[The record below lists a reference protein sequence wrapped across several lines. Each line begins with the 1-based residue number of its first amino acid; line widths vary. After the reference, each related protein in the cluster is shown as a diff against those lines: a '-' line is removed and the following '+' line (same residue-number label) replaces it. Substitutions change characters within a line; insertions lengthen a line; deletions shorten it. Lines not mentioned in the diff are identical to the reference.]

1 MIEGMLFLARADD
14 DTGALRCELLDG
26 GHQMSQIAEYY
37 EGLLEES
44 GLTLRIGGQA
54 LIWGNADLLRRAVSN
69 LASNA
74 IALCPEA
81 GRLRSH

>member
-14 DTGALRCELLDG
+14 GTGALRCELLDG

-44 GLTLRIGGQA
+44 GLRF
-54 LIWGNADLLRRAVSN
+54 
-69 LASNA
+69 ASR
-74 IALCPEA
+74 
-81 GRLRSH
+81 GKH